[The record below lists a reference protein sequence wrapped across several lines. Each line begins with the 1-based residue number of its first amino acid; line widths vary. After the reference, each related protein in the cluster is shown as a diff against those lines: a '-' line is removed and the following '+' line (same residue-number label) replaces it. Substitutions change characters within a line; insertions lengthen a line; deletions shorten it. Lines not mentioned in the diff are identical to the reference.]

1 MPSSRGHSFL
11 TILCLLI
18 LGACA
23 PKLTLS
29 QEITWDAYKAC
40 IAEGPGTQLERV
52 YEDGRWYVTGRE
64 GDIFKV
70 SNCMQ
75 RYWRDNRQRTT
86 ASVAPSQGGTAA
98 VAAAPMSF
106 AAPPQW
112 RPGDEWSFREEGSR
126 SNGTFVWSVVR
137 EEATASGRQYVV
149 QSGSRREIY
158 YRAED
163 LAYLMDKVDGDVET
177 SSLPG
182 DIRYVWPLDVGRRW
196 EFAYTVARPKD
207 RTTEERKREC
217 VAEKEETVT
226 VPAGTFQT
234 VKVVCRNPRTGRPTH
249 EAWYAP
255 AVKHYV
261 KWLGHW
267 TDGVQTRELTGFR
280 LK

>member
-1 MPSSRGHSFL
+1 MPSAVARTTL
-11 TILCLLI
+11 AVLVLATVLA
-18 LGACA
+18 ACA

-40 IAEGPGTQLERV
+40 IAEGPGTHLERV
-52 YEDGRWYVTGRE
+52 HEDGRWYVVGRE
-64 GDIFKV
+64 GDVFKV
-70 SNCMQ
+70 SNCME
-75 RYWRDNRQRTT
+75 RYWRDNRQRT
-86 ASVAPSQGGTAA
+86 VAPATAQGGAAA

-106 AAPPQW
+106 ATPPRW
-112 RPGDEWSFREEGSR
+112 RPGDEWAFREEGAR
-126 SNGTFVWSVVR
+126 NTGTFVWSVVR
-137 EEATASGRQYVV
+137 EEATATGLRYVV
-149 QSGSRREIY
+149 QSGGRREIY

-163 LAYLMDKVDGDVET
+163 LAYLMDKVDGEVET

-196 EFAYTVARPKD
+196 EFAYTLSRPKD
-207 RTTEERKREC
+207 RTTEERRREC
-217 VAEKEETVT
+217 VVEKEETLT

-255 AVKHYV
+255 AVKHWV
-261 KWLGHW
+261 KWLGYW
-267 TDGVQTRELTGFR
+267 STGVQTREMTDYR